1 MRRWEG
7 DLLHA
12 KRELEEFS
20 MADLSH
26 QRVRFVARPEDAG
39 LRLDQVLA
47 ANVAGLS
54 RRKARVL
61 IDLGGVFLDGARVK
75 IAGKAIRPGQ
85 TIVAHLGGALERATK
100 EVGEAARARDAA
112 ALPAYRIVHEDE
124 DFLIVDKP
132 AGLLTAPTPESDRG
146 NLFDQLK
153 RSFGQPLFLVHRLDL
168 ETSGLVVF
176 GRTEAANRVLSER
189 IRVHDFDRQYLAV
202 LRGQVSWDK
211 RTVDHPVAGKR
222 AVSHFEV
229 LERFA
234 AGATLVQVRLETGRT
249 HQIRLHGLHEGHP
262 VLGDRKY
269 GSASAIDP
277 PRLALHAT
285 KLGFAHPR
293 TGAVVGWE
301 SPFPED
307 LRGWLEGLR
316 VPTSR

>member
-1 MRRWEG
+1 
-7 DLLHA
+7 
-12 KRELEEFS
+12 
-20 MADLSH
+20 MAELSH

-85 TIVAHLGGALERATK
+85 TIIAHLGGALERATK
-100 EVGEAARARDAA
+100 EVGTAARARDDA
-112 ALPAYRIVHEDE
+112 ALPAYRIVHDEE
-124 DFLIVDKP
+124 DFVVVDKP

-146 NLFDQLK
+146 NLFDLL
-153 RSFGQPLFLVHRLDL
+153 RRTLGQTLFLVHRLDL

-176 GRTEAANRVLSER
+176 ARTEAANRVLSER
-189 IRVHDFDRQYLAV
+189 IRVHDFERQYLAV
-202 LRGQVSWDK
+202 LREQVSWDK

-222 AVSHFEV
+222 AVSHFDV
-229 LERFA
+229 VERFVQ
-234 AGATLVQVRLETGRT
+234 GATLVRVRLETGRT
-249 HQIRLHGLHEGHP
+249 HQIRLHGQHEGHP

-269 GSASAIDP
+269 GSVSAMDP

-293 TGAVVGWE
+293 TGVAVSWE
-301 SPFPED
+301 SPLPED
-307 LRGWLEGLR
+307 LDAWIERLR
-316 VPTSR
+316 ANT

>member
-1 MRRWEG
+1 
-7 DLLHA
+7 
-12 KRELEEFS
+12 
-20 MADLSH
+20 MAELSH

-100 EVGEAARARDAA
+100 EVGTAARARDDA
-112 ALPAYRIVHEDE
+112 ALPAYRIVHDEE
-124 DFLIVDKP
+124 DFVVVDKP

-146 NLFDQLK
+146 NLFDLL
-153 RSFGQPLFLVHRLDL
+153 RRTLGQTLFLVHRLDL

-176 GRTEAANRVLSER
+176 ARTEAANRVLSER
-189 IRVHDFDRQYLAV
+189 IRVHDFERQYLAV

-222 AVSHFEV
+222 AVSHFDV
-229 LERFA
+229 VERFVQ
-234 AGATLVQVRLETGRT
+234 GATLVRVRLETGRT
-249 HQIRLHGLHEGHP
+249 HQIRLHGQHEGHP

-269 GSASAIDP
+269 GSVSAMDP

-293 TGAVVGWE
+293 TGAPVSWE
-301 SPFPED
+301 SPLPED
-307 LRGWLEGLR
+307 LSAWIERLR
-316 VPTSR
+316 ANT